1 MPPDALALMAILAV
15 LLGAAPANCEISP
28 CVKSD
33 IFAGSDYT
41 VATIP
46 GSCTRIILEDSQIG
60 DVGAGALAEALKTNT
75 EVTELFLAR
84 SNIFNAGAIA
94 LAAALKENNA
104 VRHIHFHEN
113 TVGDDGAVALAE
125 MLKVNTGIVSMSFT
139 SIYYESWEVLQDGIF
154 GNVGAAAFAEAL
166 KVNSVVTDLGLNAWQ
181 WTKVNDCFYP
191 RLLGGKLEPDLQRQ
205 QAERRRNRN

>member
-1 MPPDALALMAILAV
+1 MKSLRTTLPPDALALMAILAV
-15 LLGAAPANCEISP
+15 LLGAAPSNCEISP

-94 LAAALKENNA
+94 LAAA
-104 VRHIHFHEN
+104 
-113 TVGDDGAVALAE
+113 
-125 MLKVNTGIVSMSFT
+125 
-139 SIYYESWEVLQDGIF
+139 Q
-154 GNVGAAAFAEAL
+154 
-166 KVNSVVTDLGLNAWQ
+166 
-181 WTKVNDCFYP
+181 P
-191 RLLGGKLEPDLQRQ
+191 QREQ
-205 QAERRRNRN
+205 RSQTHTFP